1 MAEHTSFGDIVD
13 FVEERGGSLGGE
25 ARYELLQLVSKYAHD
40 MNALA
45 LSNWEAGR
53 G

>member
-13 FVEERGGSLGGE
+13 FVEEHGGSLGGE

-40 MNALA
+40 INALA
-45 LSNWEAGR
+45 LANWEAGR